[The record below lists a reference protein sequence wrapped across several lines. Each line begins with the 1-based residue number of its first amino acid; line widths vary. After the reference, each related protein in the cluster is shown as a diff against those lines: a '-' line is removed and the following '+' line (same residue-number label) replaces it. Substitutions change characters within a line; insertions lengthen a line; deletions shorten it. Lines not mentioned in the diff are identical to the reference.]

1 LLRDRPQPAGRTG
14 RSGRTGQDS
23 LVSASGAAE
32 AGPDRNALLA
42 LAVEVACAAGRMLAS
57 RPARPAVVGTKTSPT
72 DVVTEMDQAAERLIR
87 TRIAAERPHDAIL
100 GEEGGQTG
108 GDVPVRWV
116 VDPLDGT
123 VNYLYG
129 LPDWAVSI
137 AAEVG
142 GQVVAGA
149 VCVPR
154 RDAAYWAVLGAGAW
168 RGSLAAQPDPL
179 YLHGAGPVLA
189 GSEPLA
195 CNDDVPLA
203 RALIATGFG
212 YERGRRLVQGQVL
225 SAVLPRVRDI
235 RRNGACAVDLC
246 SLAAGNVDGYYERGV
261 QYWDIAAG
269 SLIAREAGALVG
281 GLASRPASPA
291 MTIGAGRALFA
302 ELHDLLAGLDAE
314 RDA

>member
-1 LLRDRPQPAGRTG
+1 MLRRRPRQAGQPDRGR
-14 RSGRTGQDS
+14 
-23 LVSASGAAE
+23 LVSGSGADLVP
-32 AGPDRNALLA
+32 GPSEWHDLLA
-42 LAVEVACAAGRMLAS
+42 LAVAAACTAGRMLAE
-57 RPARPAVVGTKTSPT
+57 RHGRPAVVSTKTSPT

-87 TRIAAERPHDAIL
+87 SEILAQRPQDAIL

-108 GDVPVRWV
+108 GDARVRWI

-137 AAEVG
+137 AAEAG

-154 RDAAYWAVLGAGAW
+154 RDAVFCAVLGAGAW
-168 RGSLAAQPDPL
+168 RASLAGQPDPFRPAG
-179 YLHGAGPVLA
+179 HGPGQVLA
-189 GSEPLA
+189 GQKPLS

-203 RALIATGFG
+203 RALVATGFG
-212 YERGRRLVQGQVL
+212 YERGRRQVQGQVL

-246 SLAAGNVDGYYERGV
+246 SVAAGNVDGYFERGV

-269 SLIAREAGALVG
+269 SLIAREAGAVVG
-281 GLASRPASPA
+281 GLAGKPAGSS
-291 MTIGAGRALFA
+291 MTIAAGPAVFH

-314 RDA
+314 RDD